1 MDEESL
7 FVAALEK
14 TTANERQAFL
24 DQACAGDAEQ
34 RKRVE
39 QLLAAHLRTAGIL
52 DHPPADRDD
61 PDRAEPHPEHGPT

>member
-14 TTANERQAFL
+14 TTAADRQAFL

-34 RKRVE
+34 RKRLE
-39 QLLAAHLRTAGIL
+39 QLLAAHLTPAGIL
-52 DHPPADRDD
+52 DNPPADRDD
-61 PDRAEPHPEHGPT
+61 PDKAEAHPENGPT